1 MVSVNRD
8 AEPSTAQ
15 YRLVRPLHFKR
26 QVGVDPAMTNQD
38 LGRGVWYD
46 PVETGYIALDVT
58 ADIPARERQ
67 KRILEGTALFPKD
80 EYHCSLVAVRKYT
93 DDREYEGS
101 VANAVRDYLFDHDL
115 RYSGLDDERY
125 LCRKDDRVTVVAPVR
140 LGGIEEFLGFVR
152 TLVPGYQRPFPHV
165 TLLTSGTAQRGISV
179 NSTDDLRRYC
189 RRIVPDTYES
199 EGPG

>member
-1 MVSVNRD
+1 
-8 AEPSTAQ
+8 
-15 YRLVRPLHFKR
+15 
-26 QVGVDPAMTNQD
+26 MTYLD
-38 LGRGVWYD
+38 LGRGACYD
-46 PVETGYIALDVT
+46 PAGTGHIALHVT

-67 KRILEGTALFPKD
+67 NRTLEGTALVPKD
-80 EYHCSLVAVRKYT
+80 EYHCSLVAVRKYI

-101 VANAVRDYLFDHDL
+101 VANAVRDYLLDHDL

-179 NSTDDLRRYC
+179 NSTDDLRSYC
-189 RRIVPDTYES
+189 WPIVPGTSES